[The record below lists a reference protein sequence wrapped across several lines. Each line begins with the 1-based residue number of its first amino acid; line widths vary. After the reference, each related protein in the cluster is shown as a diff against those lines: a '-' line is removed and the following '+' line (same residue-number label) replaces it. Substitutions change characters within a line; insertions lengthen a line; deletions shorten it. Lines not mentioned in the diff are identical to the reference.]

1 PIAESEC
8 TPESLVSSSPTPSS
22 TPTYYSLS
30 ASDADAPAAE
40 AVAAETVGSCRKP
53 PTAPPP
59 PSSRGSARAAAGASS
74 ALSSTKSVANR
85 FPSQLTLRRPSRSR
99 NAKVF
104 KLLKKLLV
112 FGHQWCEVSFCFTCG
127 DEN

>member
-1 PIAESEC
+1 
-8 TPESLVSSSPTPSS
+8 LSSS
-22 TPTYYSLS
+22 
-30 ASDADAPAAE
+30 
-40 AVAAETVGSCRKP
+40 
-53 PTAPPP
+53 

-74 ALSSTKSVANR
+74 ALSSIKSVANR

-127 DEN
+127 DED